1 MKKVLYRSCGAF
13 FLFSILTN
21 DFMINSMIPHH
32 YHRHNRR
39 RRRRHRHRH
48 RHRRYDASRGAT
60 IRMTSRSM
68 NSFTIIVGL
77 L

>member
-21 DFMINSMIPHH
+21 DFMINSMIPYH

-39 RRRRHRHRH
+39 RRHRHH
-48 RHRRYDASRGAT
+48 LYDASRGAT